1 MKKIVILRGLPAS
14 GKSTFA
20 KQLVK
25 ENPGLYKRINRD
37 DLREM
42 FDTYHF
48 SRDNE
53 KFVKRV
59 RDLLIREALRD
70 GKHVIVDDTNLSSKN
85 INRITQLSEEHRKK
99 TGEPVEVTVKEFE
112 VSLAE
117 ALERD
122 AKREKRVGERV
133 IRKMHRQFYGDGNS
147 RDPQYSPQDETL
159 PPAVMCDLDGTL
171 AILNGRNPYDGSV
184 CEDDILDQPIYVILK
199 NYHNLGN
206 KVLLLS
212 GRMDSFQPQTER
224 WLAKHNVPYDMLIMR
239 KHTDK
244 RRDSIIKQEIFDEHI
259 KGKYFIRFVLDD
271 RNQVVD
277 MWRQDLGLP
286 CLQVYYGDF

>member
-1 MKKIVILRGLPAS
+1 MKKILILRGIPAS

-20 KQLVK
+20 KKLVK
-25 ENPGLYKRINRD
+25 ENPGVYKRINRD

-70 GKHVIVDDTNLSSKN
+70 GKHVIVDDTNLSMKN
-85 INRITQLSEEHRKK
+85 VNRITQLAEEHRKK

-112 VSLAE
+112 VTLAE

-122 AKREKRVGERV
+122 AKREKRVGDRV
-133 IRKMHRQFYGDGNS
+133 IRKMHRQFYGKNT
-147 RDPQYSPQDETL
+147 RDPEYAMQDETL
-159 PPAVMCDLDGTL
+159 PPAIMCDLDGTL
-171 AILNGRNPYDGSV
+171 ALLNGRNPYDGEA
-184 CEDDILDQPIYVILK
+184 CEEDVLNQPIYDILK
-199 NYHNLGN
+199 TYHDLGH
-206 KVLLLS
+206 KILLLS
-212 GRMDSFQPQTER
+212 GRTDNAQPQTER
-224 WLAKHNVPYDMLIMR
+224 WLAKHKVPYDMLIMR
-239 KHTDK
+239 KHTDV
-244 RRDSIIKQEIFDEHI
+244 RRDSIVKQEIFNENI
-259 KGKYFIRFVLDD
+259 KGKYFVRFVLDD

-286 CLQVYYGDF
+286 CLQVNYGDF

>member
-1 MKKIVILRGLPAS
+1 MKKILILRGLPAS

-20 KQLVK
+20 KQLIK

-70 GKHVIVDDTNLSSKN
+70 GKDVIVDDTNLSPKN
-85 INRITQLSEEHRKK
+85 INRITQLADEHRKK
-99 TGEPVEVTVKEFE
+99 TGEKVEVTVKEFE
-112 VSLAE
+112 ISLAE

-122 AKREKRVGERV
+122 AKREKRVGDRV
-133 IRKMHRQFYGDGNS
+133 IRKMHRQFYGDGNP
-147 RDPQYSPQDETL
+147 RDPQYSPQDESL
-159 PPAVMCDLDGTL
+159 PSAVMCDLDGTL
-171 AILNGRNPYDGSV
+171 AILNGRSPYDGSM
-184 CEDDILDQPIYVILK
+184 CENDILNQPVYDILK
-199 NYHNLGN
+199 NYHDLGN

-212 GRMDSFQPQTER
+212 GRMDDSQPQTER
-224 WLAKHNVPYDMLIMR
+224 WLAKHNVPYDMLVMR
-239 KHTDK
+239 KHTDVRK
-244 RRDSIIKQEIFDEHI
+244 DSIIKKEIFDEHI
-259 KGKYFIRFVLDD
+259 KDKYFVRFVLDD

>member
-1 MKKIVILRGLPAS
+1 MKKILILRGLPAS

-25 ENPGLYKRINRD
+25 GNPGLYKRINRD

-59 RDLLIREALRD
+59 RDVLIREALRD
-70 GKHVIVDDTNLSSKN
+70 GKHVIVDDTNLSMKN
-85 INRITQLSEEHRKK
+85 VNRITQLAEEHRKK
-99 TGEPVEVTVKEFE
+99 TGEPIEVSVKEFE

-122 AKREKRVGERV
+122 AKREKRVGDRV

-147 RDPQYSPQDETL
+147 RDPQYNPQDESL
-159 PPAVMCDLDGTL
+159 PPAIMCDLDGTL
-171 AILNGRNPYDGSV
+171 AILNGRSPYDGSM
-184 CEDDILDQPIYVILK
+184 CENDILNQPVYDILK

-212 GRMDSFQPQTER
+212 GRMDSSQPQTER

-239 KHTDK
+239 KHTDTRK
-244 RRDSIIKQEIFDEHI
+244 DSIIKKEIFDEHI
-259 KGKYFIRFVLDD
+259 KDKYFVRFVLDD

>member
-1 MKKIVILRGLPAS
+1 MKKILILRGLPAS

-20 KQLVK
+20 KQLIK

-70 GKHVIVDDTNLSSKN
+70 GKDVIVDDTNLSPKN
-85 INRITQLSEEHRKK
+85 INRITQLAEEHRKK
-99 TGEPVEVTVKEFE
+99 TGETVEVTVKEFE
-112 VSLAE
+112 VSLAK

-122 AKREKRVGERV
+122 AKREKKVGARV

-184 CEDDILDQPIYVILK
+184 CENDILNQPVYDILK

-286 CLQVYYGDF
+286 CWQVYYGDF

>member
-1 MKKIVILRGLPAS
+1 MGSEMCI
-14 GKSTFA
+14 
-20 KQLVK
+20 
-25 ENPGLYKRINRD
+25 RD
-37 DLREM
+37 
-42 FDTYHF
+42 
-48 SRDNE
+48 
-53 KFVKRV
+53 
-59 RDLLIREALRD
+59 
-70 GKHVIVDDTNLSSKN
+70 
-85 INRITQLSEEHRKK
+85 
-99 TGEPVEVTVKEFE
+99 
-112 VSLAE
+112 
-117 ALERD
+117 
-122 AKREKRVGERV
+122 RVGERV
-133 IRKMHRQFYGDGNS
+133 IRKLHRQFYGNGNS
-147 RDPQYSPQDETL
+147 RDPEYSPQDETL

-184 CEDDILDQPIYVILK
+184 CEDDILNQPIYDILK

>member
-1 MKKIVILRGLPAS
+1 MKKILVLRGLPAS

-25 ENPGLYKRINRD
+25 ENPSLYKRINRD

-42 FDTYHF
+42 FDSYHL

-53 KFVKRV
+53 KFAKRV
-59 RDLLIREALRD
+59 RDLLIKEALRD
-70 GKHVIVDDTNLSSKN
+70 GKHVIVDDTNLSQKN
-85 INRITQLSEEHRKK
+85 INRITQLADEHRKK
-99 TGEPVEVTVKEFE
+99 TGEKVEVEVKEFE
-112 VSLAE
+112 VSLQE

-147 RDPQYSPQDETL
+147 RDPKYTPQDASL
-159 PPAVMCDLDGTL
+159 PPAIMCDLDGTL
-171 AILNGRNPYDGSV
+171 AILNGRNPYEGTA
-184 CEDDILDQPIYVILK
+184 CENDLLNEPVYDILK
-199 NYHNLGN
+199 NYHSLGN

-212 GRMDSFQPQTER
+212 GRTDDSQPHTER

-239 KHTDK
+239 KHTDT
-244 RRDSIIKQEIFDEHI
+244 RRDSIIKKEIFDEHI
-259 KGKYFIRFVLDD
+259 KDKYFIRFVLDD

-286 CLQVYYGDF
+286 CWQVYYGDF

>member
-1 MKKIVILRGLPAS
+1 MKKIIILRGLPAS

-59 RDLLIREALRD
+59 RDMLIREALRD

-85 INRITQLSEEHRKK
+85 INRITQLAEEHRKK

-159 PPAVMCDLDGTL
+159 PPAIMCDLDGTL

-184 CEDDILDQPIYVILK
+184 CEDDILNQPIYDILK
-199 NYHNLGN
+199 NYHDLGN

-259 KGKYFIRFVLDD
+259 KDKYFIRFVLDD